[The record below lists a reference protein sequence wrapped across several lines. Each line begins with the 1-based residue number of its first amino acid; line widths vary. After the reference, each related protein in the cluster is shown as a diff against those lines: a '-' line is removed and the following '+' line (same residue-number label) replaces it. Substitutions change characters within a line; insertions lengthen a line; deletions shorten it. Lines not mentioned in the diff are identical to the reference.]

1 MNASFIH
8 SESKTTAEGDV
19 KISPPCVKPPTNK
32 ISDGGRT
39 MSISVVYGLGSPVNS
54 TTIIEIPIKD
64 VEKTLKTRTDVYE
77 LTWRESDSQ
86 LCRAYIDVD
95 GVMSLDTDEADFDS
109 MNEAIK
115 YILCDIDLGTPFS
128 VMTASKY
135 RNKDKTG
142 EIKNKLSYHIVFTEK
157 CGSKEAV
164 KCWTRDV
171 IAPKL
176 KVAFK
181 DTIHFNING
190 VEELPKDVE
199 DYLDWDNGVYRSH
212 GKMSMWNTSKP
223 NENRNNTLIKG
234 SVIDTLIGYIP
245 PECEELP
252 EPVQEAPKVRNE
264 LVVSHLPPPPTQP
277 HPSELPPVPQATIV
291 KVLEALPSSV
301 SNSYNEWVSVGM
313 ACFNEDIPM
322 EYWDKWSATSPK
334 YRKGDCATKWRTFKK
349 GNITQAY
356 LWSLLKK
363 HNPTAFK
370 ELLGERKDFQ
380 KLIENPSHY
389 AVAEYFY
396 NNRPNDYLY
405 DTNAGWFGVMPTNIW
420 ENPKGKS
427 HPPTI
432 KNKIVRVL
440 NAERL
445 QLEGTI
451 LKKKME
457 ATARNDSEAVESL
470 DKITKKCLEFKD
482 KIENDS
488 FQKGLISFLS
498 SFYAEQSQLLMLSKG
513 VKETDGVIG
522 VFDTNPNI
530 WAFSDCLYDFTL
542 KDFRPID
549 PTDYITITCG
559 FPRPKSNPAVRAKM
573 METFKGIWENTE
585 PMDYMLT
592 LLSACL
598 CGTRN
603 MEVFAILTG
612 RGGNGKGLLWEV
624 VQRTFG
630 GYYYQL
636 PKQSLTKA
644 VDSATAATPDI
655 ANLRGMRCVGT
666 TEPEAEERLQ
676 EGTIKAFTG
685 GDLLTGRPLYG
696 QPFTF
701 KPQFGIF
708 IQCNN
713 IPVFNGITKGGVRRN
728 RVIPFPFN
736 FVAEPKLSYERVGD
750 PHIKNVLCR
759 SDEWRDEFFNILL
772 DYYPKAAGKQIDQ
785 IKTPAIVKERTDEY
799 LEDNNRVGVW
809 WADNYEQVEGQYISS
824 MVAREALRTDT
835 GMRMGDREFK
845 AALAFNDIDIKK
857 ITKGELR
864 GKMGIENWKR
874 KDAPAT
880 QPQMTNEETQE
891 EANTKTE
898 NKDVYPMFKRA

>member
-1 MNASFIH
+1 MMNH
-8 SESKTTAEGDV
+8 SMKQNESEMTAEGDV
-19 KISPPCVKPPTNK
+19 KISPPCVKSPVNK
-32 ISDGGRT
+32 ILAVGRT
-39 MSISVVYGLGSPVNS
+39 MSIPVADIYANVLTNPACIIDVPFEDIESVL
-54 TTIIEIPIKD
+54 TTRNDLYEI
-64 VEKTLKTRTDVYE
+64 
-77 LTWRESDSQ
+77 TWKESDSDK
-86 LCRAYIDVD
+86 CRAYIDVD
-95 GVMSLDTDEADFDS
+95 GVMGDDTDEADFDA
-109 MNEAIK
+109 MDEAIK
-115 YILCDIDLGTPFS
+115 YVLTDIDLGTPFS
-128 VMTASKY
+128 LMTSSKY
-135 RNKDKTG
+135 HNKDWKDKSV
-142 EIKNKLSYHIVFTEK
+142 KNKLSYRLTFINK

-164 KCWTRDV
+164 KSWTRDV

-176 KVAFK
+176 KEALK
-181 DTIHFNING
+181 STIPFYIKG
-190 VEELPKDVE
+190 TDKIPDDAV

-212 GKMSMWNTSKP
+212 GKMRVWNSSKP
-223 NENRNNTLIKG
+223 NENRKNILVKG
-234 SVIDTLIGYIP
+234 ELVDTLINHIP
-245 PECEELP
+245 AECEELP
-252 EPVQEAPKVRNE
+252 EPVKALPKVRNE
-264 LVVSHLPPPPTQP
+264 LVVSHLPSP
-277 HPSELPPVPQATIV
+277 PSELPPVPQATIV

-313 ACFNEDIPM
+313 ACFNEDIPL
-322 EYWDKWSATSPK
+322 EYWDRWSATSPK

-363 HNPTAFK
+363 HDPTKFK

-389 AVAEYFY
+389 SVAEYFY

-427 HPPTI
+427 HPPTL

-457 ATARNDSEAVESL
+457 ATARDDKDAVEAL

-530 WAFSDCLYDFTL
+530 WAFSDCLYDFTI
-542 KDFRPID
+542 KEFRPIE

-559 FPRPKSNPAVRAKM
+559 YNRPKANPTARALI
-573 METFKGIWENTE
+573 METLTGIWENTE
-585 PMDYMLT
+585 PRDYMLT
-592 LLSACL
+592 LLAACL

-603 MEVFAILTG
+603 MEVFSILTG

-630 GYYYQL
+630 GYYYAL

-666 TEPEAEERLQ
+666 SEPEAEERLQ
-676 EGTIKAFTG
+676 DGTIKLFTG

-701 KPQFGIF
+701 KPQFGLF

-713 IPVFNGITKGGVRRN
+713 IPPFNQISKAGVRRN

-736 FVAEPKLSYERVGD
+736 FVGEPKLSYERVGN

-772 DYYPKAAGKQIDQ
+772 DYYPKAEGKQIDQ
-785 IKTPAIVKERTDEY
+785 IYTPPLIAERTAEY
-799 LEDNNRVGVW
+799 IEDNNRVGVW
-809 WADNYEQVEGQYISS
+809 WNENYEQVEGEYVSS
-824 MVAREALRTDT
+824 MVAREALRADI
-835 GMRMGDREFK
+835 GLRMGDREFK

-857 ITKGELR
+857 ITRGELR
-864 GKMGIENWKR
+864 GKMGIENWRR
-874 KDAPAT
+874 K
-880 QPQMTNEETQE
+880 ETPPPVLAVE
-891 EANTKTE
+891 EAE
-898 NKDVYPMFKRA
+898 A